1 MADIGFT
8 SHPIARIRS
17 ALKSPAKAPKQGSE
31 GAPNA
36 WIDVHDAYAVGLH
49 GLQAGQQVILV
60 TWLHQ
65 ARREILEVHP
75 RDDSTAP
82 LAGVFSTRSADR
94 PNPIGLHPVT
104 ILQIDGT
111 HIEVGPLEA
120 VDGTPVLDIKPTLDR
135 PFRMAALLDDQ
146 S

>member
-1 MADIGFT
+1 MPDIDFT
-8 SHPIARIRS
+8 NHPIARIRS
-17 ALKSPAKAPKQGSE
+17 TLKSPAKAPKQGSE

-36 WIDVHDAYAVGLH
+36 WIDVHESYAE
-49 GLQAGQQVILV
+49 GLQGLRVGQEVILI

-65 ARREILEVHP
+65 ARREVLKVHP
-75 RDDSTAP
+75 RDDPAAP

-104 ILQIDGT
+104 VLQIDGA

-120 VDGTPVLDIKPTLDR
+120 VDGTPVLDIKPVLSR
-135 PFRMAALLDDQ
+135 GPGG
-146 S
+146 